1 MVRRLLFRLLGWSL
15 ALFFVLVI
23 TVVAAFFIG
32 YQRTDIPQLNEEFRA
47 NATVVTYADGKYQL
61 GSFYEQNRKSVL
73 LREVPKHVQDAVIAA
88 EDRSFWTNPGIS
100 LPGMARAALAIA
112 RGKQL
117 QGGSTITQQYVKV
130 MYLTQER
137 TMSRKL
143 DELFIATKVSRTQD
157 KKTILE
163 NYLNTIYFGEGAYGI
178 RAAGQVYFGVDHPKD
193 LTVPQAAYL
202 ATVLNNPT
210 WFDSDNPAA
219 AGRTL
224 SRYRYVLHGMTELS
238 TITAADEAQYRRS
251 LPVLKKRPKGNRYA
265 GPTGYLLDMARREL
279 AQYGFD
285 GDRLTGGGLRVITT
299 FDRALQERAVAAVA
313 AGYPMGSTAVQ
324 VALASVRP
332 GTGEVVALVGG
343 RDYLKSQQNWAT
355 TKAPPGT
362 LLRPF
367 ALASG
372 TTGKDLDRQYFD
384 LVDARQGELISKAA
398 EAAGIPRIP
407 KADRAAPGLGPDP
420 LASPLDLAGAYATFI
435 ADGRWVRPHVIKEVR
450 DADGKVL
457 WSADKLRPV
466 QALVGEA
473 ARGIDSVLMG
483 GKGASATGLSIEK
496 RQVNRKCRCKRYR
509 GARDTLASWWVG
521 YTPELSTAVLYRAGK
536 VGESNLAPYGD
547 GARFLS
553 DGWPAATWS
562 AYAHQAAMVARPR

>member
-1 MVRRLLFRLLGWSL
+1 MVRRLLFRLLGWLL
-15 ALFFVLVI
+15 AFFFVLLI

-32 YQRTDIPQLNEEFRA
+32 YQRTEIPQLNEEFRA
-47 NATVVTYADGKYQL
+47 NATVVTYADGKHQL

-163 NYLNTIYFGEGAYGI
+163 NYLNTIYFGEGAYGV

-224 SRYRYVLHGMTELS
+224 ARYRYVLAGMTELS
-238 TITAADEAQYRRS
+238 TITAGEEAQYRKS

-265 GPTGYLLDMARREL
+265 GPTGYLLDLARREL

-299 FDRALQERAVAAVA
+299 FDRGLQQQAVEAAA
-313 AGYPMGSTAVQ
+313 AGYPPGGSDVH
-324 VALASVRP
+324 VALASIRP

-367 ALASG
+367 ALADG
-372 TTGKDLDRQYFD
+372 TTGKSLDRQYFD
-384 LVDARQGELISKAA
+384 LVDAHQGELITKAA

-450 DADGKVL
+450 DSHGKVL
-457 WSADKLRPV
+457 WSAGELRPV
-466 QALVGEA
+466 QALMGEA
-473 ARGIDSVLMG
+473 ARGIDNVLMG
-483 GKGASATGLSIEK
+483 GKGASATALSIEK
-496 RQVNRKCRCKRYR
+496 RKFNRKCRCKKYR
-509 GARDTLASWWVG
+509 GAPDTLASWWVG

-547 GARFLS
+547 GKRFLG

-562 AYAHQAAMVARPR
+562 AYAHLPLTRAAR

>member
-1 MVRRLLFRLLGWSL
+1 MFGWAL

-32 YQRTDIPQLNEEFRA
+32 YQRTDIPQVNEEFRA
-47 NATVVTYADGKYQL
+47 NTTIVTYADGTTQL
-61 GSFYEQNRKSVL
+61 GSFYEQNRKSVPL
-73 LREVPKHVQDAVIAA
+73 SEIPKLVQDAVIAA

-117 QGGSTITQQYVKV
+117 QGGSTITQQYVKI

-193 LTVPQAAYL
+193 LTAPQAAYL

-224 SRYRYVLHGMTELS
+224 ARLRYVLHGMAEMG
-238 TITAADEAQYRRS
+238 TIRAGEEAKYRKS
-251 LPVLKKRPKGNRYA
+251 LPALTKRPKGNRYS
-265 GPTGYLLDMARREL
+265 GPTGYLLDLARREL
-279 AQYGFD
+279 AQYGFE
-285 GDRLTGGGLRVITT
+285 GDRLSGGGLRVITT
-299 FDRALQERAVAAVA
+299 FDRTLQQHAVAAVA
-313 AGYPMGSTAVQ
+313 AGTPPGVPEPQ
-324 VALASVRP
+324 IALASVRP

-343 RDYLKSQQNWAT
+343 RDFLKNQQNWAT
-355 TKAPPGT
+355 TKAPPST

-367 ALASG
+367 ALAGGS
-372 TTGKDLDRQYFD
+372 TGKDLDRQYFD
-384 LVDARQGELISKAA
+384 LVDARRGELISTAA
-398 EAAGIPRIP
+398 ESAGIPRIP

-420 LASPLDLAGAYATFI
+420 LASPLDLAVAYGTFA
-435 ADGRWVRPHVIKEVR
+435 ADGRRARPHVIKEVR
-450 DADGKVL
+450 DSHGKVL
-457 WSADKLRPV
+457 WSAGKQPDLRPV
-466 QALVGEA
+466 QALRPEA
-473 ARGIDSVLMG
+473 ARDIDAVLLG

-496 RQVNRKCRCKRYR
+496 RRFNKKCGCKKYK
-509 GARDTLASWWVG
+509 GAQDTVASWWIG

-536 VGESNLAPYGD
+536 LGESDLGKT
-547 GARFLS
+547 FTS
-553 DGWPAATWS
+553 DGWPIATWS
-562 AYAHQAAMVARPR
+562 AYAQQPVKLAAREVPQR